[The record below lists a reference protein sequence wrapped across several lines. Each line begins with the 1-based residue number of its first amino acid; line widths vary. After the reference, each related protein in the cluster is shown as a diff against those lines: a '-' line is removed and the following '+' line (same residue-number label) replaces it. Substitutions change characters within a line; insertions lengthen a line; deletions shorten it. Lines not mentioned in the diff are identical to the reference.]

1 MGFEA
6 LILGKE
12 CVCFGMPFYAGWGV
26 TSDKLTCKRR
36 TAKRSVEEIFAA
48 AYILYTHYV
57 DPYEKKETDIIGA
70 IEKIIQ
76 LKSYKIRVC

>member
-6 LILGKE
+6 LLLGKE

-26 TSDKLTCKRR
+26 THDKLTCKRR
-36 TAKRSVEEIFAA
+36 IAKRSVEEVFAA
-48 AYILYTHYV
+48 AYILYARYV
-57 DPYEKKETDIIGA
+57 DPYEKKKIDIIGA

-76 LKSYKIRVC
+76 LKSYKIRVR